1 MRVKL
6 PSLSAAF
13 TMVLV
18 VLFAGA
24 TRAAA
29 QTPARTTPPT
39 TAQASDGVRP
49 LAERL
54 GYPAGAKLLI
64 VHADDLGAA
73 HSINAATV
81 KAFETGLVNSGSI
94 MVPCP
99 WLPEIAAYARARPD
113 ADLGLHLTLTS
124 EWKTYRWGGV
134 LSKDRAPTLYN
145 ADGYLYPTEMEAAA
159 RIDVREAEA
168 EIRAQIER
176 ARAFGI
182 RPTHLDSHM
191 RTLYTTRPLFEMF
204 LRVARDHRLPV
215 MVSRE
220 WFAQAPFLPAAL
232 GPDGIVLDRVVSADP
247 SVRPERWAEF
257 YTDVVRNL
265 KPGVT
270 ELIVHLAYDDE
281 EMRAVALDH
290 PDWGAAWRQRDF
302 DFVTGE
308 AFRRLLKEHD
318 VKLVTWREIGKL
330 VAKP

>member
-1 MRVKL
+1 MSVPRVKL
-6 PSLSAAF
+6 PATPTAF
-13 TMVLV
+13 TILLV
-18 VLFAGA
+18 VLCMGA
-24 TRAAA
+24 TRATTQTAGQTTA
-29 QTPARTTPPT
+29 QTPAVEVK
-39 TAQASDGVRP
+39 S

-54 GYPAGAKLLI
+54 GHPASAKLLI

-73 HSINAATV
+73 HSVNAATV
-81 KAFETGLVNSGSI
+81 KAFETGLVNSGSV

-99 WLPEIAAYARARPD
+99 WLPEIASYARAQPD

-134 LSKDRAPTLYN
+134 LSKDRAPTLYG
-145 ADGYLYPTEMEAAA
+145 ADGYLYTTETEASA

-204 LRVARDHRLPV
+204 LRVARDNRLPAL
-215 MVSRE
+215 VSRE

-232 GPDGIVLDRVVSADP
+232 GPEGVVIDRLIDIDP
-247 SVRPERWAEF
+247 SVPPARWAGH
-257 YTDVVRNL
+257 YTDLIKSLR
-265 KPGVT
+265 PGVT
-270 ELIVHLAYDDE
+270 QLIVHLAYDDE
-281 EMRAVALDH
+281 EMRAVAQDH

-302 DFVTGE
+302 DFVTSE

>member
-1 MRVKL
+1 MRVRL
-6 PSLSAAF
+6 PTLLPAL
-13 TMVLV
+13 VLAH
-18 VLFAGA
+18 LFGA
-24 TRAAA
+24 CLAAA
-29 QTPARTTPPT
+29 QT
-39 TAQASDGVRP
+39 SVEVRP
-49 LAERL
+49 LAARL
-54 GYPAGAKLLI
+54 GHPADAKLLI

-73 HSINAATV
+73 HSVNAATF
-81 KAFETGLVNSGSI
+81 KAFETGLLNSASI

-99 WLPEIAAYARARPD
+99 WLPEAAEYARRHPE

-134 LSKDRAPTLYN
+134 LSRDRAPTLYGPE
-145 ADGYLYPTEMEAAA
+145 GYLYPTEAEAAA

-204 LRVARDHRLPV
+204 LRVAREERLPV

-220 WFAQAPFLPAAL
+220 WFGQAPFLPAAL
-232 GPDGIVLDRVVSADP
+232 GPDGLVVDHIVSADP

-257 YTDVVRNL
+257 YSDVIKNL

-290 PDWGAAWRQRDF
+290 PNWGAAWRQRDF
-302 DFVTGE
+302 DFVTSE
-308 AFRRLLKEHD
+308 AFRRLLKENN

-330 VAKP
+330 MAKP

>member
-1 MRVKL
+1 MLFV
-6 PSLSAAF
+6 
-13 TMVLV
+13 V
-18 VLFAGA
+18 VLTVGA
-24 TRAAA
+24 HVAAA
-29 QTPARTTPPT
+29 QTSAAEVRT
-39 TAQASDGVRP
+39 
-49 LAERL
+49 LAARL
-54 GYPAGAKLLI
+54 GHPPGAKLLI

-73 HSINAATV
+73 HSVNAATV
-81 KAFETGLVNSGSI
+81 KAFETGLVNSGSV

-99 WLPEIAAYARARPD
+99 WLPEIATYARAHPET
-113 ADLGLHLTLTS
+113 DLGLHLTLTS

-145 ADGYLYPTEMEAAA
+145 TDGYLYPTEAEAGA
-159 RIDVREAEA
+159 RIDVRQAED

-191 RTLYTTRPLFEMF
+191 RTLYTTRPLFEML
-204 LRVARDHRLPV
+204 LRVARDERLPV

-220 WFAQAPFLPAAL
+220 WFADAPFLPAAL
-232 GPDGIVLDRVVSADP
+232 GPDGIVLDHIVTADP

-257 YTDVVRNL
+257 YSDVIKNL

-270 ELIVHLAYDDE
+270 ELVIHLAYDDE

-302 DFVTGE
+302 DFFTSE
-308 AFRRLLKEHD
+308 AFRRLLKQHD
-318 VKLVTWREIGKL
+318 VRLVTWREIGKL
-330 VAKP
+330 AAKP